1 MLEALQSSRFLFV
14 LPEKGHKT
22 SQRPYRAI
30 ADFASKLG
38 VEVYMIDIRWK
49 KHNSL
54 LECALEAT
62 QKVHELVD
70 ELKPTACYF
79 FGFGIGAMLA
89 AQVAFLFRA
98 NGMLLAS
105 MPPLFDEELSQLS
118 WTQRYTGRK
127 RIYGGRNKPSYP
139 NPKIK
144 VPTVFFYAERE
155 KKSLEKILATREAIF
170 PRFQSVYIPKTSA
183 SLHRKLYM
191 AALKEELEK
200 LLAK

>member
-1 MLEALQSSRFLFV
+1 
-14 LPEKGHKT
+14 
-22 SQRPYRAI
+22 
-30 ADFASKLG
+30 
-38 VEVYMIDIRWK
+38 MIDIRWK

-105 MPPLFDEELSQLS
+105 MPALFDEELSQLS
-118 WTQRYTGRK
+118 WTQRYAGRK
-127 RIYGGRNKPSYP
+127 RIYGARNKPSYP
-139 NPKIK
+139 NAKIK
-144 VPTVFFYAERE
+144 VPTVFLYAERE
-155 KKSLEKILATREAIF
+155 KKSLEKILPTREGVF
-170 PRFQSVYIPKTSA
+170 SRRQTVYIPKTSA
-183 SLHRKLYM
+183 SLRRKLYM

-200 LLAK
+200 LLVK